1 MNDEEQ
7 QPEADLVTVI
17 NRADMIEN
25 FFNQII
31 SDFIGTRKDQ
41 WSFMWHVLLDTS
53 IMPLAAKQKVVMA
66 IALEMG
72 FKLQKNPLIMVIQLR
87 NSFAHHRTD
96 AHPILVLGKTREE
109 DRMYSQF
116 YTVNSDGVLQKRKRH
131 EAFEDFNKYYR
142 IAKAQLIELLNL
154 VNEKYPREDPYDRS
168 HQRNGFY
175 DNRYIFDTRL
185 DWTYF
190 SFNRSDPRNTL

>member
-7 QPEADLVTVI
+7 QPEPDLVTVI

-25 FFNQII
+25 LFNQII

-53 IMPLAAKQKVVMA
+53 VMPLAAKQKVVMA

-96 AHPILVLGKTREE
+96 AHPIFVVGKTREE
-109 DRMYSQF
+109 DRMYTQF

-142 IAKAQLIELLNL
+142 IAKAQLIELRNL
-154 VNEKYPREDPYDRS
+154 VNEKYPREDPYDS
-168 HQRNGFY
+168 HQRKGFY
-175 DNRYIFDTRL
+175 DNWYIIDKRL